1 MTSRSAFGLA
11 VLLLLAALLQACASA
26 PPPEYACPGT
36 VSGFIPNDATSAE
49 VKHCLGAPNRVDNQA
64 DGRYSYTYLL
74 EHGVTATFLFSSAGR
89 LISVT
94 SPAPVTP

>member
-1 MTSRSAFGLA
+1 MRAKLAFRP
-11 VLLLLAALLQACASA
+11 VIPLLLAALLQACASA
-26 PPPEYACPGT
+26 PPPGYACPGT
-36 VSGFIPNDATSAE
+36 VDGFIPNDATAAE
-49 VKHCLGAPNRVDNQA
+49 VKHCLGAPNHVDNQA